1 MDKIC
6 ARILLLGKTG
16 VGKSSFI
23 NYFIGQDVA
32 KIGIGKPVTQ
42 ELEEYELEYKG
53 TYLSITDSKGLEVE
67 NSEQIKKS
75 LEDAGFTDIKIHKNK
90 KGWLCVVCKKG

>member
-67 NSEQIKKS
+67 NSEQIKKDIINNVIKRNRNSNIFELS
-75 LEDAGFTDIKIHKNK
+75 LIHI
-90 KGWLCVVCKKG
+90 